1 MPIDP
6 KADTML
12 LWSREE
18 PTDPKYTKPFTR
30 SGGFRGTAI
39 NATYVRKRLT
49 HAFGPVGLGW
59 GVEVL
64 ADDVVPGAPVI
75 DGSGRVLGQESV
87 QRMRIRFWY
96 HPAGCR
102 QGEDGALVPV
112 GPRAQSEQVGQTT
125 YVSWRRGKNGEA
137 GRFETDEEAWKK
149 SLTDALTKAASEV
162 GIGADV
168 HLGRFDDVKYVEAR
182 NQDAEAEQV
191 AAEGAARMGDLQE
204 ARDNATGLLE
214 RLEAVTDGEGYNSA
228 MAAALKLRP
237 SLLRLGLREE
247 IDALRAAMEK
257 AKRRVAKAAA

>member
-6 KADTML
+6 KVDTML

-18 PTDPKYTKPFTR
+18 PTDPRYTKPFTR

-59 GVEVL
+59 GVSVL
-64 ADDVVPGAPVI
+64 ADDVVPGAPVH
-75 DGSGRVLGQESV
+75 DGSGRILGHESV

-102 QGEDGALVPV
+102 KDESGVLLPV
-112 GPRAQSEQVGQTT
+112 GPRAETEQVGQTT
-125 YVSWRRGKNGEA
+125 YVGWRRGRNGEA

-149 SLTDALTKAASEV
+149 SLTDALTKAASEL

-168 HLGRFDDVKYVEAR
+168 HLGLFDDVKYVETR
-182 NQDAEAEQV
+182 HQDAEAEQV
-191 AAEGAARMGDLQE
+191 ATEGATRMTDAQE
-204 ARDNATGLLE
+204 ARDHVAALAE
-214 RLEAVTDGEGYNSA
+214 RLEAVTDGEGYNGA
-228 MAAALKLRP
+228 VAAALKLRP
-237 SLLRLGLREE
+237 VLLRLGLREE
-247 IDALRAAMEK
+247 IDALRATMEK
-257 AKRRVAKAAA
+257 AKRRLAKQAA